1 MENEK
6 KKKGI
11 LSRLTRGTKPK
22 KSPCCGS
29 VVIEEVPKGNKENEK
44 EPKSPKDKKCSCC
57 G

>member
-11 LSRLTRGTKPK
+11 FSRLTGGAKPK

-29 VVIEEVPKGNKENEK
+29 FVIEEVPEGKKENEK
-44 EPKSPKDKKCSCC
+44 DPKSPKDKKCPCC